1 MFFFSSQTARTE
13 NAEYN
18 RSRSYN
24 PLIVSQDALPLKYT
38 RLVGAKERDRKK
50 EWENDCIIALARRPN
65 ERKAENNFKVDCC
78 KSTGQR
84 RLHELQY
91 DQNSSTK
98 QRGLNRLLVIQL
110 LAEKPMMI
118 W

>member
-1 MFFFSSQTARTE
+1 MTQTARTE

-38 RLVGAKERDRKK
+38 RLVGAKERDPNE

-65 ERKAENNFKVDCC
+65 ERKAENNLKVD
-78 KSTGQR
+78 STGQR

-91 DQNSSTK
+91 GQNSSTK